1 MSNDLAAT
9 ITRKSKSSFYYSFNL
24 LPKEQRSAIY
34 TVYAFCKETDDI
46 VDTSGQTT
54 EKEKRLLK
62 WHHELERSLTG
73 ESSYQLLNKLSA
85 TAHRFKIPIDH
96 FTELIKGVEM
106 DLTTNR
112 YRTFDELYVYC
123 YRVASTVGLMC
134 AEIFSY
140 SHGNTRKYA
149 ENLGIALQLT
159 NIIRD
164 VKSDLYRDR
173 IYIPLEDLE
182 RFSYTEED
190 LRNQVYDDRFV
201 SLMRYQAERA
211 RHYYAEANR
220 YLALEDRKHFFA
232 ARIMEKIYFNVL
244 RKIERKNYNVFGKKM
259 RLNRLHQMA
268 IAVNVWARHKLLST

>member
-1 MSNDLAAT
+1 
-9 ITRKSKSSFYYSFNL
+9 
-24 LPKEQRSAIY
+24 
-34 TVYAFCKETDDI
+34 
-46 VDTSGQTT
+46 
-54 EKEKRLLK
+54 
-62 WHHELERSLTG
+62 
-73 ESSYQLLNKLSA
+73 
-85 TAHRFKIPIDH
+85 
-96 FTELIKGVEM
+96 M

-140 SHGNTRKYA
+140 SHENTRKYA

-232 ARIMEKIYFNVL
+232 ARIMERIYFNIL

>member
-1 MSNDLAAT
+1 MANDLAAT

-24 LPKEQRSAIY
+24 LPKEQRHAIY

-46 VDTSGQTT
+46 VDEQGPPT
-54 EKEKRLLK
+54 EKEKRLQK
-62 WHHELERSLTG
+62 WNRELEKSLTG
-73 ESSYQLLNKLSA
+73 KSSYPLLNKLSS

-106 DLTTNR
+106 DLTKNR
-112 YRTFDELYVYC
+112 YETFDELHTYC

-140 SHGNTRKYA
+140 SHENTKKYA
-149 ENLGIALQLT
+149 EHLGIALQLT

-164 VKSDLYRDR
+164 VKSDLNRDR
-173 IYIPLEDLE
+173 IYIPLEDFG
-182 RFSYTEED
+182 RFSYTVED
-190 LRNQVYDDRFV
+190 LKNHVYDERFV
-201 SLMRYQAERA
+201 SLMRFQAERA
-211 RHYYAEANR
+211 RSYYEEANR

-232 ARIMEKIYFNVL
+232 ARIMERIYFNIL
-244 RKIERKNYNVFGKKM
+244 RKIERNNFDVFGKKM

-268 IAVNVWARHKLLST
+268 IATTIWLRHKVLST